1 MTAHTFHALAYV
13 VFSVSLLVP
22 LGIGIF
28 FNIYSKAK
36 QTTSGQ
42 WSTQCRCVQW
52 GEWRSVVAFC
62 VMIML
67 LILLILLSY

>member
-1 MTAHTFHALAYV
+1 MTAHTFHALDYV

-42 WSTQCRCVQW
+42 
-52 GEWRSVVAFC
+52 
-62 VMIML
+62 
-67 LILLILLSY
+67 